1 MEFTVAQITLHEIA
15 LPMVE
20 PFRTAHGETSVRRLL
35 LTELVDSDGVSVWG
49 ECSALETPDYLPETI
64 DSAWTAI
71 RDHLAPAVLGKTFA
85 SPAEVSAMLEATMPG
100 HNMAKAAIEMPTWA
114 LAATKEAVSLSGF
127 IGRTRKVVETGLAIG
142 MQDSPSA
149 LAEKVGEAL
158 EQGYARIKMK
168 IKPGADLEYIE
179 AACSVADGGE
189 RIQVDANC
197 AYTLDDV
204 EHLKKMDAF
213 GLMLIEQ
220 PLAWDDLEAH
230 ATLQQ
235 EMDTPI
241 CLDESLYTLESVRDM
256 IRLQAGKIV
265 CLKPGRVGGFTTALQ
280 IHDLCQERKIPLW
293 CGGMLESGIGR
304 AYNVALAS
312 KPGFTLPGDLSPS
325 RRYWAEDIVSPE
337 WDMNKDGEVIVPAK
351 SAGIGVDVDRDR
363 IRELTLRS
371 EVLV

>member
-1 MEFTVAQITLHEIA
+1 MEFTITQISLHEIA
-15 LPMVE
+15 LPLVE
-20 PFRTAHGETSVRRLL
+20 PFRTAHGDTFVRRLL
-35 LTELVDSDGVSVWG
+35 LTELVDADGVRVLG

-71 RDHLAPAVLGKTFA
+71 RDHLAPAILGKTFA
-85 SPAEVSAMLEATMPG
+85 SPAEVSAALEVTIPS

-114 LAATKEAVSLSGF
+114 LAAVKEGVSLSEF
-127 IGRTRKVVETGLAIG
+127 IGGTRKMVETGLAIG
-142 MQDSPSA
+142 LQDSPSV
-149 LAEKVGEAL
+149 LAAKVEGAFA
-158 EQGYARIKMK
+158 QGYARIKMK

-179 AACSVADGGE
+179 AACMAADGGAH
-189 RIQVDANC
+189 IQVDANC
-197 AYTLDDV
+197 SYTLEDV
-204 EHLKKMDAF
+204 EQLREMDAF
-213 GLMLIEQ
+213 GLMLLEQ
-220 PLAWDDLEAH
+220 PLAWENLEAH
-230 ATLQQ
+230 AALQR
-235 EMDTPI
+235 EIETPI
-241 CLDESLYTLESVRDM
+241 SLDESLDGLESVRNM

-280 IHDLCQERKIPLW
+280 IHDLCREKGIPLW

-337 WDMNKDGEVIVPAK
+337 WVMNEGGEVGVPVELP
-351 SAGIGVDVDRDR
+351 GLGVEVDRDR

-371 EVLV
+371 EVV